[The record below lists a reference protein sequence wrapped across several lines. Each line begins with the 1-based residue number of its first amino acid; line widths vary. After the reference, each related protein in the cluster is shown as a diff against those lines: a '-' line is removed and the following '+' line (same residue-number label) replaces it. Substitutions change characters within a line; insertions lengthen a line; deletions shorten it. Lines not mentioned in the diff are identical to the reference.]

1 VGLVAR
7 HLEAAGIPTLGMS
20 CALDIT
26 NAVRPPRAAFLDYPL
41 GHTTGK
47 PGEPEL
53 QRRILLEALD
63 AFASLSSPGTVKTLP
78 FRWSEDESWKERAF
92 ALGDDRLPRH
102 DTPQYQCEADRR
114 LAEQAFAASCT
125 MCAPQGRE

>member
-7 HLEAAGIPTLGMS
+7 HLEAAGIPTLGMTS
-20 CALDIT
+20 ALDIT

-41 GHTTGK
+41 GYTTGK

-63 AFASLSSPGTVKTLP
+63 AFASLSTPGTVKTLP
-78 FRWSEDESWKERAF
+78 FRWSDDESWKDRAF
-92 ALGDDRLPRH
+92 AGGDDRLPRH
-102 DTPQYQCEADRR
+102 DTPQYQCDEDRR
-114 LAEQAFAASCT
+114 LAEQAGALPC
-125 MCAPQGRE
+125 PVGVPRE

>member
-7 HLEAAGIPTLGMS
+7 HLEAAGIPTLGMTS
-20 CALDIT
+20 ALDIT

-41 GHTTGK
+41 GYATGK

-78 FRWSEDESWKERAF
+78 FRWSDDESWKDRAF
-92 ALGDDRLPRH
+92 AEGDDRLPRH
-102 DTPQYQCEADRR
+102 DTPQYQCEEDRR
-114 LAEQAFAASCT
+114 LASLSGAPSCPA
-125 MCAPQGRE
+125 CVPR